1 MLQIG
6 EVIVSFDILEKKFC
20 CDLAACK
27 GACCVEGDAGAP
39 LESGETERIEIGRAH
54 V

>member
-27 GACCVEGDAGAP
+27 GACCEEGDDGAH
-39 LESGETERIEIGRAH
+39 LESGETEGIEEN
-54 V
+54 